1 MNSGGEKISIII
13 VNLNT
18 GNILRECIESFF
30 KYEKDFDSEI
40 IIVDQNSGDNSR
52 EVIIELAGRFDN
64 IKYIFNDTL
73 KSFSYANN
81 QGFDISTGDH
91 VLIMNPDI
99 VFINP
104 VLKKLVS
111 GMKNNPEIGA
121 MSPYLMGKDGKF
133 QQEYFRRYPSVMQ
146 FILFY
151 MIFSK
156 PFYRSS
162 KLRCRYFENSDINT
176 NSGTVEFVEQIP
188 CAFFLTKR
196 KIFESVG
203 KMDDKYILFYEDV
216 DLSFR
221 IHRNYKL
228 GVDMSVKV
236 LHLGGQSFK
245 TENNWWLH
253 GRFLMSMHYF
263 MEKNRGKFKSFLL
276 KTFSLSNSVF
286 IVAFE
291 RIKLLMGKKDTYR
304 YNKHKYYLQEFKKA
318 YLQF

>member
-1 MNSGGEKISIII
+1 MSGRREKISVII

-18 GNILRECIESFF
+18 GNILRECIESFY
-30 KYEKDFDSEI
+30 KYENDFESEI
-40 IIVDQNSGDNSR
+40 IIVDQSSEDNSR
-52 EVIIELAGRFDN
+52 EVIIELAGRYDN

-73 KSFSYANN
+73 KSFSHANN
-81 QGFDISTGDH
+81 QGFEISTGDYI
-91 VLIMNPDI
+91 LIMNPDI
-99 VFINP
+99 IFINP
-104 VLKKLVS
+104 VLKKLVG
-111 GMKNNPEIGA
+111 GMKENSNIGA

-162 KLRCRYFENSDINT
+162 RLRRRYFENSDINT
-176 NSGTVEFVEQIP
+176 NSNGIEFVEQIP
-188 CAFFLTKR
+188 CAFFLTTR
-196 KIFESVG
+196 EIFESAG
-203 KMDDKYILFYEDV
+203 KMDEKYMLFYEDV
-216 DLSFR
+216 DLSYQIHKNFR
-221 IHRNYKL
+221 L
-228 GVDMSVKV
+228 GVDMSVKI

-263 MEKNRGKFKSFLL
+263 IEKNRGKYKSFLL

-286 IVAFE
+286 IVALE
-291 RIKLLMGKKDTYR
+291 RIKLLLGKKDTYR
-304 YNKHKYYLQEFKKA
+304 YNKHKYYLQEFKKV
-318 YLQF
+318 YF